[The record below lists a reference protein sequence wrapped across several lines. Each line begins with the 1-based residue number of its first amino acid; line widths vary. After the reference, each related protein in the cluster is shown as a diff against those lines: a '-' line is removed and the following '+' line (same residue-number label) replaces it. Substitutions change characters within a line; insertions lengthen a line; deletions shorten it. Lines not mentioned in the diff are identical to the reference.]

1 MQHVRIHR
9 LFYCAVALILIVVK
23 KDKTTMTPGQLYA
36 LELAARRARSEEQA
50 RLLRAA
56 AQVTAR
62 ALKSGIA
69 RVLNALKLKG
79 LRHA

>member
-1 MQHVRIHR
+1 MHHVTNDR
-9 LFYCAVALILIVVK
+9 LSSGVAALILNDVK

-36 LELAARRARSEEQA
+36 LELAARRARAEEQA

-56 AQVTAR
+56 AQAAAR
-62 ALKSGIA
+62 ALTTGVT

-79 LRHA
+79 PSHA

>member
-1 MQHVRIHR
+1 MHHVTNDR
-9 LFYCAVALILIVVK
+9 LSGCARDLILIVVK
-23 KDKTTMTPGQLYA
+23 KDKTAMTPGQLYA
-36 LELAARRARSEEQA
+36 LELAARRARAEEQA

-62 ALKSGIA
+62 ALKTGIT

-79 LRHA
+79 HSHA